1 MGTLSY
7 FVELCVMAVERLY
20 LDPLFKTVSKLIP
33 RWRMLIKRKMGGNRR
48 MTREEK
54 AAEEMEWRKINEE
67 IELEA
72 EGIEP
77 LMDSYSVY
85 SNEVTAMF
93 CMPILTYFLI
103 EFRLE
108 TKIPENYSIRETD
121 LRLFHFQF
129 LHYTL
134 FPGSGCLLAECTRT
148 NLGLEDI

>member
-67 IELEA
+67 IELES

-93 CMPILTYFLI
+93 ASPVVNCILMAFS
-103 EFRLE
+103 EE
-108 TKIPENYSIRETD
+108 TMVPPNYGIRETD
-121 LRLFHFQF
+121 LVY
-129 LHYTL
+129 YT
-134 FPGSGCLLAECTRT
+134 
-148 NLGLEDI
+148 

>member
-1 MGTLSY
+1 M
-7 FVELCVMAVERLY
+7 
-20 LDPLFKTVSKLIP
+20 
-33 RWRMLIKRKMGGNRR
+33 IKRKMGGNRR

-93 CMPILTYFLI
+93 CMPILTYFLM

-121 LRLFHFQF
+121 LRFISFSIF
-129 LHYTL
+129 TL
-134 FPGSGCLLAECTRT
+134 YFIPWFWMSSC
-148 NLGLEDI
+148 